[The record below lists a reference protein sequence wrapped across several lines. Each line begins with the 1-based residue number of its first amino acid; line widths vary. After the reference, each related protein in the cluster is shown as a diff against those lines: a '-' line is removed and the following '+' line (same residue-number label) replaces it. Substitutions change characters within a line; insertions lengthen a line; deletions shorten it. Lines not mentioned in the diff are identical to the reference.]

1 MRSNL
6 RHVLAV
12 AACLA
17 VASPAAAQDP
27 NMIPVNPNLF
37 AVPPPPPPPPK
48 IEVPRIPKMDEIP
61 TSPKAALPRR
71 KSFGD
76 RISRCIDEGAAMGL
90 GPNERAAYSR
100 ACANQ

>member
-1 MRSNL
+1 MQRNL
-6 RHVLAV
+6 RHTIVAV
-12 AACLA
+12 CLA
-17 VASPAAAQDP
+17 VASPAVAQDHYA
-27 NMIPVNPNLF
+27 IPINPNLF
-37 AVPPPPPPPPK
+37 APPPPPPPPPK
-48 IEVPRIPKMDEIP
+48 IEVPKIPKMGEIP

-71 KSFGD
+71 GAFGD